1 MPVPTRNS
9 KPPANANHGRFA
21 LNETIPALDA
31 MLIENRRAEG
41 RHRLLY
47 ILGAVITVAL
57 VAYMLQMRQQRA
69 PMLPKYLTAKVAR
82 GPLIVKVTATGTL
95 QPITQV
101 DVGTEVSGTVET
113 VLVNFNDHVE
123 AGQVLARLDTTQLA
137 AKERQSH
144 AALRLA
150 EARVIEA
157 AATQVETQ
165 RKLQRADSLLKQK
178 LFSAEEHDTI
188 LAAKKRADSSV
199 AVAQAQVNQ
208 ARAQLDYDQRLLE
221 KAVIHAPISGIVLKR
236 QVEPGQTV
244 ASTFQTPVLFT
255 IAENLKQMQLH
266 VQVDE
271 ADVGK
276 VAVGQHAE
284 FTVDA
289 FPNRKFPA
297 QITLVRYVP
306 QTVDGVVT
314 YETLLTVDNAE
325 LLLRPGM
332 TVTTEIL
339 VKESRDELLVPNAA
353 LRFTPVRTKTTTP
366 ENPSLVARLMW
377 RPPPVEKRTPD
388 TPLSGSQVWVLRG
401 TEAVPVAVKTGATD
415 GINTAVT
422 DGDLAPPSEVIV
434 GQQSPTP

>member
-1 MPVPTRNS
+1 MPVPTRNP
-9 KPPANANHGRFA
+9 KPTTSENHGRFA
-21 LNETIPALDA
+21 LSEATPPLDA
-31 MLIENRRAEG
+31 LLIENRRTEG
-41 RHRLLY
+41 RHRLFY

-57 VAYMLQMRQQRA
+57 IAYALQMRQHRT
-69 PMLPKYLTAKVAR
+69 PMLPKYLTVKVAR

-95 QPITQV
+95 QPITQI

-113 VLVNFNDHVE
+113 VLVNFNDHVD

-157 AATQVETQ
+157 AATQLETQ

-188 LAAKKRADSSV
+188 SATNKRADSGV
-199 AVAQAQVNQ
+199 AVAQAQVSQ

-236 QVEPGQTV
+236 QIEPGQTV

-276 VAVGQHAE
+276 IAVGQRAE

-289 FPNRKFPA
+289 YPNRKFPA

-332 TVTTEIL
+332 TVTAEIL

-353 LRFTPVRTKTTTP
+353 LRFTPVRAKMITP
-366 ENPSLVARLMW
+366 ESPSLVARLMW
-377 RPPPVEKRTPD
+377 RPPPVEKRAVD
-388 TPLSGSQVWVLRG
+388 APLTGAQVWVLHG
-401 TEAVPVAVKTGATD
+401 TEAVPVAVKIGATD
-415 GINTAVT
+415 GINTAVV